1 MKKVLLLL
9 VGLIALGCSKSEDK
23 IDYSDIVG
31 IWEYKSIIKD
41 IKYSLIVY
49 NNGNFSLDCSKYPI
63 IDNKYL
69 GKVIGKDEATYKL
82 EIEEGRRIKSDL
94 PAKGDII
101 KASLYEKGGKLWITY
116 DGALLKSD
124 DFDFKYKY

>member
-82 EIEEGRRIKSDL
+82 EIEEGRDRKSVV
-94 PAKGDII
+94 
-101 KASLYEKGGKLWITY
+101 
-116 DGALLKSD
+116 
-124 DFDFKYKY
+124 